1 MTNIQVA
8 NFIIGEL
15 HKELPFD
22 LVLNQTET
30 EAFLTFVEG
39 YKGDLRLP
47 MTYKNGST
55 IIQINK
61 ENIDAIYLM
70 LSPHTEQHEEP
81 ENSIDQFI
89 ASGGFDEAF
98 KDVFGLPK
106 KVKQNLKEVS

>member
-47 MTYKNGST
+47 MTCKNEST

-61 ENIDAIYLM
+61 ENVDAIYLM
-70 LSPHTEQHEEP
+70 LSTHTEQHELP
-81 ENSIDQFI
+81 ETVVQS
-89 ASGGFDEAF
+89 
-98 KDVFGLPK
+98 
-106 KVKQNLKEVS
+106 LKEVS

>member
-1 MTNIQVA
+1 MFKLQVA

-22 LVLNQTET
+22 LVLNQAET

-47 MTYKNGST
+47 MTCKNEST

-61 ENIDAIYLM
+61 ENVDAIYLM
-70 LSPHTEQHEEP
+70 LSTHTEQHELP
-81 ENSIDQFI
+81 ET
-89 ASGGFDEAF
+89 
-98 KDVFGLPK
+98 
-106 KVKQNLKEVS
+106 VKQSLKEIS

>member
-1 MTNIQVA
+1 MFKLQVA

-22 LVLNQTET
+22 LVLNQAET

-47 MTYKNGST
+47 MTCKNEST

-61 ENIDAIYLM
+61 ENVDAIYLM
-70 LSPHTEQHEEP
+70 LSTHTEQHELP
-81 ENSIDQFI
+81 ETVVQS
-89 ASGGFDEAF
+89 
-98 KDVFGLPK
+98 
-106 KVKQNLKEVS
+106 LKEVS

>member
-1 MTNIQVA
+1 MIKLQVA

-22 LVLNQTET
+22 LVLNQAET

-47 MTYKNGST
+47 MTCKNEST

-61 ENIDAIYLM
+61 ENVDAIYLM
-70 LSPHTEQHEEP
+70 LSTHTEQHELP
-81 ENSIDQFI
+81 ET
-89 ASGGFDEAF
+89 
-98 KDVFGLPK
+98 
-106 KVKQNLKEVS
+106 VKQSLKEIS

>member
-1 MTNIQVA
+1 MIKLQVA

-22 LVLNQTET
+22 LVLNQAET

-47 MTYKNGST
+47 MTCKNEST

-61 ENIDAIYLM
+61 ENVDAIYLM
-70 LSPHTEQHEEP
+70 LSTHTEQHE
-81 ENSIDQFI
+81 
-89 ASGGFDEAF
+89 
-98 KDVFGLPK
+98 LPV
-106 KVKQNLKEVS
+106 KVMTLRSLRSAVQ

>member
-61 ENIDAIYLM
+61 ENVDAIYLM
-70 LSPHTEQHEEP
+70 LSTHTEQHELP
-81 ENSIDQFI
+81 ETVVES
-89 ASGGFDEAF
+89 
-98 KDVFGLPK
+98 
-106 KVKQNLKEVS
+106 LKEVS

>member
-15 HKELPFD
+15 HKELPFN
-22 LVLNQTET
+22 LVLNQAET

-47 MTYKNGST
+47 MTCKNEST
-55 IIQINK
+55 IIQVNK
-61 ENIDAIYLM
+61 ENVDAIYLM
-70 LSPHTEQHEEP
+70 LSTHTEQHEEP

-98 KDVFGLPK
+98 KDVFGLPE
-106 KVKQNLKEVS
+106 KVKQSLKEIS

>member
-1 MTNIQVA
+1 MTKLQVA

-22 LVLNQTET
+22 LVLNQAET

-47 MTYKNGST
+47 ITCKNEST

-61 ENIDAIYLM
+61 ENVDAIYLM
-70 LSPHTEQHEEP
+70 LSTHTEQHELP
-81 ENSIDQFI
+81 ETVVQS
-89 ASGGFDEAF
+89 
-98 KDVFGLPK
+98 
-106 KVKQNLKEVS
+106 LKEVS